1 MFEKI
6 NLESESQLRD
16 ESNPPVSISSVH
28 VSKHFGVDKSLHF
41 KAEYATLSSSKAQ
54 RRVSDTIED
63 LRVILRARFP
73 SPQMTSGWSFMQ
85 GWINLQFKYIASL
98 KPLITPASA
107 PYPQPKKQV
116 SHATSPWKKYCI
128 RHDSIHLSEKRCC
141 TRTRLILSTNS
152 LHNMGP
158 QYSHPTGTI
167 SFKVIRLQVLQYNF
181 IYMLAHIMT

>member
-1 MFEKI
+1 MCEKI

-16 ESNPPVSISSVH
+16 ESNPPVSIPSVH

-85 GWINLQFKYIASL
+85 GWINLQFKYTASL
-98 KPLITPASA
+98 KPLTTQ
-107 PYPQPKKQV
+107 PQPPI
-116 SHATSPWKKYCI
+116 HSPKTGSPRDLPLGKVLYPPQLYPPLGEKMLHTDSSDLKYQ
-128 RHDSIHLSEKRCC
+128 L
-141 TRTRLILSTNS
+141 
-152 LHNMGP
+152 
-158 QYSHPTGTI
+158 
-167 SFKVIRLQVLQYNF
+167 F
-181 IYMLAHIMT
+181 A

>member
-1 MFEKI
+1 MCEKI

-98 KPLITPASA
+98 KPLITPALPPIHSPRNRLDTRPPLGKSTVSA
-107 PYPQPKKQV
+107 
-116 SHATSPWKKYCI
+116 T
-128 RHDSIHLSEKRCC
+128 
-141 TRTRLILSTNS
+141 ILSTS
-152 LHNMGP
+152 RR
-158 QYSHPTGTI
+158 
-167 SFKVIRLQVLQYNF
+167 KDA
-181 IYMLAHIMT
+181 AHGLV

>member
-98 KPLITPASA
+98 KTLITPASA

-128 RHDSIHLSEKRCC
+128 RHDSIHLSEERCC

-152 LHNMGP
+152 CMIWDRNIRIRWVLC
-158 QYSHPTGTI
+158 
-167 SFKVIRLQVLQYNF
+167 SFKVIRLQVLQYNC
-181 IYMLAHIMT
+181 IYLLAHIMT